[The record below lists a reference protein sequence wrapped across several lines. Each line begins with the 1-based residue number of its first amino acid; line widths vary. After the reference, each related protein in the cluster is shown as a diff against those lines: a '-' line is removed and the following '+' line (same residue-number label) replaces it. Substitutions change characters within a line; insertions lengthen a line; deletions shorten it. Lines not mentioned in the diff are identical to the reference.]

1 MTYSTEAANN
11 LISTYAKR
19 KNIKSELNDYDTNW
33 NSMFSILISIS
44 MDNNWESAKTLH
56 LMIKK
61 YNEKGNCA
69 VLTDVHRGLFN
80 YLIENNPGVMTA
92 AQIYTN
98 NMDIAA
104 YLGLTFKKGGKN
116 DKFIGYE
123 IKSSQSLRFHKDWN
137 WIMGVA
143 EVIRST
149 HEVSFSGTSC
159 MIREHGENTEPILT
173 MIEQGE
179 DTLTMAYRTI
189 VAHARNFKM
198 QVPADVNS
206 SEVPEENTEENTED
220 IDVNKT
226 EAIDPT
232 PVEVKVDDLDVPYS
246 DTSSNIDVDAVEE
259 GVIID
264 DDEDDEDIISDDNEE
279 DGDDEGI
286 ISDDNEEDDLS
297 EAYSDADDFDFIV
310 D

>member
-33 NSMFSILISIS
+33 NSMFNVLISIG
-44 MDNNWESAKTLH
+44 MDNNWESARTLH
-56 LMIKK
+56 LMVKK
-61 YNEKGNCA
+61 YNEKGNSA
-69 VLTDVHRGLFN
+69 VLTDVHRGVFS
-80 YLIENNPGVMTA
+80 YLVENNPGVMTA
-92 AQIYTN
+92 AQVYTN

-116 DKFIGYE
+116 DEFIGYE

-143 EVIRST
+143 EIIRTT

-173 MIEQGE
+173 IIEQGE
-179 DTLTMAYRTI
+179 DTLTMAYRAI

-198 QVPADVNS
+198 QVPTTIDNS
-206 SEVPEENTEENTED
+206 ELPEENTED
-220 IDVNKT
+220 IDVDKA

-246 DTSSNIDVDAVEE
+246 DTSSNIDVDAVTE
-259 GVIID
+259 GVIM
-264 DDEDDEDIISDDNEE
+264 DEDE
-279 DGDDEGI
+279 DDEGI
-286 ISDDNEEDDLS
+286 ISDNNEDDDLS
-297 EAYSDADDFDFIV
+297 EVYSEADDDDFIV

>member
-33 NSMFSILISIS
+33 NSMFSILISIG

-56 LMIKK
+56 FMIKK
-61 YNEKGNCA
+61 YNEKGNSA

-80 YLIENNPGVMTA
+80 YLVENNPGVMTA

-143 EVIRST
+143 EVIRTT

-198 QVPADVNS
+198 QTPSDIDN

-220 IDVNKT
+220 IDVNKA
-226 EAIDPT
+226 EAIDHT
-232 PVEVKVDDLDVPYS
+232 PVEVKVDDLDVPYG
-246 DTSSNIDVDAVEE
+246 DTSSNIDVDAIAES
-259 GVIID
+259 IIIV
-264 DDEDDEDIISDDNEE
+264 DEDDEDIISDNNEE
-279 DGDDEGI
+279 DEDGEGI
-286 ISDDNEEDDLS
+286 ISDNDEEDDLS
-297 EAYSDADDFDFIV
+297 EAYIEADDNDFIV